1 MGLGACRASNY
12 CLAPAVVFAAIS
24 VVLGIATLAIFLNWV
39 YAERNDIDA
48 RDLPSER
55 QLVSGPSVIAFA
67 IGVVCLA
74 LGALLESFA
83 LCCIQREAR
92 HPLADIQRRPQPSS
106 NGIYDANGYEQHATS
121 KAMHRHVSESTHV

>member
-92 HPLADIQRRPQPSS
+92 HPLADIQRRPQVQISMQTSS
-106 NGIYDANGYEQHATS
+106 DVTVCKSLSACEL
-121 KAMHRHVSESTHV
+121 VSLC